1 MALEIIIGLVLGEL
15 TSNLFIDVEVRS
27 LAKFSVSK
35 KTASEESIS
44 QFLAKQERVS
54 QSNRDTLSCFAFYV
68 P

>member
-15 TSNLFIDVEVRS
+15 TSNAFIDVEVRL

-54 QSNRDTLSCFAFYV
+54 QSNRDTLSCFAF
-68 P
+68 